1 MGKPA
6 ASMTKVTL
14 SAPVVVEARILAIRG
29 ERVLLDRDLAQ
40 VYGVST
46 KALNQGVRRNQDRFP
61 DDFRFQ
67 ITPAERDEVV
77 THCDRLRSLKFAS
90 TLPWAFTEHGAIMAA
105 SVLSSQRAVQM
116 SVFVVRAFI
125 RLRALAIAQPALAAK
140 LRELES
146 RVSAHD
152 QDLLEIIKAI
162 RQLTGPPTS
171 PRRRI
176 GFVADPQGTLPKAR
190 VRR

>member
-1 MGKPA
+1 MA
-6 ASMTKVTL
+6 KVTL
-14 SAPVVVEARILAIRG
+14 SAPVAVESRILAIRG
-29 ERVLLDRDLAQ
+29 ERVLLDRDLAE
-40 VYGVST
+40 VYGAST
-46 KALNQGVRRNQDRFP
+46 KALNQAVRRNQDRFP

-77 THCDRLRSLKFAS
+77 TDCDRLRSLKFTS
-90 TLPWAFTEHGAIMAA
+90 SLPWAFTEHGAIMAA
-105 SVLSSQRAVQM
+105 SVLNSRRAVQM

-125 RLRALAIAQPALAAK
+125 RLRALAISHAALAAK

-146 RVSAHD
+146 RVSGHD
-152 QDLLEIIKAI
+152 QELLEIIKAI
-162 RQLTGPPTS
+162 RQLTGPPAS

-176 GFVADPQGTLPKAR
+176 GFVADPQGAARQKTR